1 MLLNVQD
8 FSKHVLKLVGCSN
21 LHSAFPQAHWARKS
35 TWFRAKSL
43 QLLTGR
49 ISENFWIFQKSHN
62 NTQEARVCVLEALY
76 QAQN

>member
-8 FSKHVLKLVGCSN
+8 FPKHVLELVGCSN

-35 TWFRAKSL
+35 TWFRAIISSSSQEGFQRILGLSKNRTTTLKSL
-43 QLLTGR
+43 VRAL
-49 ISENFWIFQKSHN
+49 
-62 NTQEARVCVLEALY
+62 EARY